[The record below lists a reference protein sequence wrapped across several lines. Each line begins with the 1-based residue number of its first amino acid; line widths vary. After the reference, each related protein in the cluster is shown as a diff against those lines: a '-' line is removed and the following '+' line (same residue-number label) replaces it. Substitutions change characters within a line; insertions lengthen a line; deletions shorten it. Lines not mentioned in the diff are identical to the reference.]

1 VWTNTVQI
9 CDRVT
14 SEVRRYIKRA
24 LPCVR
29 IVQVIH
35 VAGRESIA
43 EALEVE
49 ETADALLLDSGNQSL
64 AVKELGGT
72 GRTHDWSVSAE
83 LCKRVHIPVFL
94 AGGLNVSNVREAIET
109 VRPFGVDVCS
119 GVRSGGKLDPLK
131 LSAFAGAV
139 LT

>member
-1 VWTNTVQI
+1 
-9 CDRVT
+9 
-14 SEVRRYIKRA
+14 
-24 LPCVR
+24 VR

-35 VAGRESIA
+35 VVGPGSIE
-43 EALEVE
+43 EALRAE
-49 ETADALLLDSGNQSL
+49 ETADALLLDSGNQTL

-72 GRTHDWSVSAE
+72 GRTHDWSISAA

-94 AGGLNVSNVREAIET
+94 AGGLNASNVLEAIET

-131 LSAFAGAV
+131 LSAFATAV
-139 LT
+139 LA